1 MNISNAQRARLG
13 IFAAAGGAVLVILL
27 SISLGVKLSQRTS
40 AYWAFFKGESVSGL
54 EQGAEVKFTGV
65 PIGRVEKISYDAAD
79 LSKVKVAF
87 RVQADFPMKAD
98 MYATTGLLGITGLKY
113 IEIMGGTNAAPT
125 LRSNAEIPTRTS
137 LISSIS
143 GKAEAIA
150 AKVELLVNNL
160 NTLTNPDSLRSFRIM
175 LDNIAAVTGDAHGL
189 ASSLT
194 PKVDSMASSAVTVMS
209 KVERIAGNVQDITAT
224 LDHAF
229 SAGQLSAT
237 ISSIDSAA
245 LSLKQVTQ
253 NLSLIV
259 LQSHE
264 DFAVS
269 MRNLR
274 EATENA
280 DQLTQMLVENPSLLL
295 RNEAPKERSMR

>member
-13 IFAAAGGAVLVILL
+13 IFAAVGGAVLVILL
-27 SISLGVKLSQRTS
+27 SISLGVKFSQRTN

-194 PKVDSMASSAVTVMS
+194 PKVNSMASSAVTVMG

-245 LSLKQVTQ
+245 LSLKQVSQ

-280 DQLTQMLVENPSLLL
+280 DQLTQILVENPSLLL

>member
-1 MNISNAQRARLG
+1 MNISNAQQARLG

-27 SISLGVKLSQRTS
+27 SITLGFKLNQRTKT
-40 AYWAFFKGESVSGL
+40 YWAFFKGESISGL

-65 PIGRVEKISYDAAD
+65 PIGRVEKISYNAAD
-79 LSKVKVAF
+79 LSKVKVALK
-87 RVQADFPMKAD
+87 VQADFPMKAD
-98 MYATTGLLGITGLKY
+98 MYATAGLLGITGLKY

-125 LRSNAEIPTRTS
+125 LRDDAEIPTRTS

-160 NTLTNPDSLRSFRIM
+160 NTLTDPDSLRSFRTM

-189 ASSLT
+189 VASLT
-194 PKVDSMASSAVTVMS
+194 PKVDSMASSAQAVMS
-209 KVERIAGNVQDITAT
+209 KIDQIAGNVKGITST

-237 ISSIDSAA
+237 VSSIDSAA
-245 LSLKQVTQ
+245 LSLKQVSQ

-259 LQSHE
+259 LQSHQ

-274 EATENA
+274 DATENA

-295 RNEAPKERSMR
+295 RNEAPKERSIR

>member
-27 SISLGVKLSQRTS
+27 SITLGFKLNERTKT
-40 AYWAFFKGESVSGL
+40 YWAFFKGESVSGL

-65 PIGRVEKISYDAAD
+65 PIGRVEKISYDASD

-125 LRSNAEIPTRTS
+125 LRGNAEIATRSS

-160 NTLTNPDSLRSFRIM
+160 NILTNPDSLRSFRIM
-175 LDNIAAVTGDAHGL
+175 LDNIAAVTSDAHVL
-189 ASSLT
+189 VSSLT
-194 PKVDSMASSAVTVMS
+194 PKVDSMTSSAVTVMS
-209 KVERIAGNVQDITAT
+209 KVDQIAGNVQGITAT
-224 LDHAF
+224 LNRAF

-245 LSLKQVTQ
+245 LSLKLVSQ

-274 EATENA
+274 DATENA

>member
-1 MNISNAQRARLG
+1 MNISTAQRARLG
-13 IFAAAGGAVLVILL
+13 IFAIAGCAVLVVLL
-27 SISLGVKLSQRTS
+27 SISLGLKLSERTKT
-40 AYWAFFKGESVSGL
+40 YWAFFKGESVSGL
-54 EQGAEVKFTGV
+54 EQGADVKFSGV

-87 RVQADFPMKAD
+87 RVQADFPMKSD
-98 MYATTGLLGITGLKY
+98 MYATAGLLGITGLKY
-113 IEIMGGTNAAPT
+113 IEIMGGSNAAPT
-125 LRSNAEIPTRTS
+125 LKNNSEIPTRVS

-150 AKVELLVNNL
+150 VKAELLINNL
-160 NTLTNPDSLRSFRIM
+160 NTLTDPDSLRSFRIL
-175 LDNIAAVTGDAHGL
+175 LDNMAAVTGDARGIV
-189 ASSLT
+189 SSLT
-194 PKVDSMASSAVTVMS
+194 PKVDSMAGSAASVMG
-209 KVERIAGNVQDITAT
+209 KVDRIAGNVQDITAT

-229 SAGQLSAT
+229 SAGQLTST
-237 ISSIDSAA
+237 ITSIDSAA
-245 LSLKQVTQ
+245 ISLRQVSQ

-259 LQSHE
+259 LQSHD

-295 RNEAPKERSMR
+295 RNEAPKERSVR